1 MATEKYIDD
10 VLNRISRDLDIG
22 DDLFK
27 QAEDEYRNLGKWIAA
42 KVDEEGR
49 DYKVDIFPQGSMAL
63 GTVVR
68 PLPVGNK
75 DADFDL
81 DWVLAFQEEYGLDAM
96 EMKCGVVKP
105 WLDDYLRENRYGCN
119 GGKIEESVAAGM
131 SKIMPT
137 PDSIRTSCPDVF
149 RRISF

>member
-1 MATEKYIDD
+1 M
-10 VLNRISRDLDIG
+10 LNRISRDLDIG

-81 DWVLAFQEEYGLDAM
+81 DWVLAFQEEY
-96 EMKCGVVKP
+96 VVFNT
-105 WLDDYLRENRYGCN
+105 WLDEYLLEYRYGCN
-119 GGKIEESVAAGM
+119 GGKIEE
-131 SKIMPT
+131 
-137 PDSIRTSCPDVF
+137 
-149 RRISF
+149 